1 MTTRRQSMLQLAA
14 LGHALLAPAAWA
26 AGQGQHAAPAN
37 DGETLK
43 ALAARKGLRF
53 GNAIGTINDKAGAT
67 HFRNPAYRA
76 LMARECGVLVA
87 ENECKWQALQA
98 KPGPHDF
105 RLADELFG
113 WAKQNGMQIR
123 GHCLVWQD
131 PRWLPEWVSGK
142 SYDAKAA
149 EAELRSHI
157 AAVCRH
163 FGKDVYSYDVVNEA
177 VNPANGELIAN
188 ALNKQMGALEQ
199 IDVAFRLAHEH
210 APHAQ
215 LVYNDYMGPGKDSAK
230 HRAGVLK
237 LLAGLKARGAPV
249 HALGLQS
256 HIGAWGGASD
266 SEARN
271 RSLRDWRAFLDEA
284 SGMGLDLLITE
295 FDVSDKELP
304 ADIAQRDAAA
314 AGIARDFLELT
325 LSYPR
330 CRDFLL
336 WGMSDDVSWLQ
347 TWKDGKRRDGL
358 PSRPT
363 PYDAQLRA
371 KPMRAAIVDVLKGMP
386 PRAA

>member
-1 MTTRRQSMLQLAA
+1 MTTRRQSLLQLAA
-14 LGHALLAPAAWA
+14 LAPMLAAPAAWGA
-26 AGQGQHAAPAN
+26 AGKDEEG
-37 DGETLK
+37 GETLK

-53 GNAIGTINDKAGAT
+53 GNAIGTMNDKASRT
-67 HFRNPAYRA
+67 HFNNPAYRA

-87 ENECKWQALQA
+87 ENESKWQALQP

-105 RLADELFG
+105 RRADELFG
-113 WAKQNGMQIR
+113 WAKRQGMLIR

-131 PRWLPEWVSGK
+131 PRWLPEWVTRHGFG
-142 SYDAKAA
+142 ANPAQ
-149 EAELRSHI
+149 EAERLLREHI
-157 AAVCRH
+157 AATCGH

-177 VNPANGELIAN
+177 VNPGTGELIAN
-188 ALNKQMGALEQ
+188 ALNEKMGALEQ
-199 IDVAFRLAHEH
+199 IDLSFRLAREH

-237 LLAGLKARGAPV
+237 LLAGLKARGTPV

-256 HIGAWGGASD
+256 HIGAWGGAGD
-266 SEARN
+266 GEARA
-271 RSLRDWRAFLDEA
+271 RGLREWRAFLDEA

-295 FDVSDKELP
+295 FDVSDRELP

-336 WGMSDDVSWLQ
+336 WGLSDDVSWLQ
-347 TWKDGKRRDGL
+347 TWKDAKRRDGL
-358 PSRPT
+358 PSRPC

-371 KPMRAAIVDVLKGMP
+371 KPMRAAIADVLRTMP
-386 PRAA
+386 ARAA

>member
-1 MTTRRQSMLQLAA
+1 MTTRRQSILQLAA
-14 LGHALLAPAAWA
+14 LGLAPAAWA
-26 AGQGQHAAPAN
+26 
-37 DGETLK
+37 GEGEPPEVPLK
-43 ALAARKGLRF
+43 VLAARKGLRF
-53 GNAIGTINDKAGAT
+53 GNAIGISNDHAGGT

-87 ENECKWQALQA
+87 ENESKWQALQPQ
-98 KPGPHDF
+98 PGPHDF

-113 WAKQNGMQIR
+113 WAKQNGMRIR

-131 PRWLPEWVSGK
+131 PRWLPEWVNRHAYGA
-142 SYDAKAA
+142 DPAK
-149 EAELRSHI
+149 EAERLLREHI
-157 AAVCRH
+157 AAVCGH
-163 FGKDVYSYDVVNEA
+163 FGRDVYSYDVVNEA
-177 VNPANGELIAN
+177 VSPANGELIAN
-188 ALNKQMGALEQ
+188 VLNKKIGALEQ

-237 LLAGLKARGAPV
+237 LLAGLKARGTPI

-256 HIGAWGGASD
+256 HIGAWGGAGD
-266 SEARN
+266 SAARE
-271 RSLRDWRAFLDEA
+271 RGLRDWRAFLDEA

-304 ADIAQRDAAA
+304 ADVAQRDAAA
-314 AGIARDFLELT
+314 AAIARDFLALT

-347 TWKDGKRRDGL
+347 TWKDARRRDGL

-371 KPMRAAIVDVLKGMP
+371 KPMRAAIAEVLMGMGQ
-386 PRAA
+386 REG

>member
-14 LGHALLAPAAWA
+14 LGHALAAPGAWA
-26 AGQGQHAAPAN
+26 AGQDGASAPAG
-37 DGETLK
+37 DGEPLK
-43 ALAARKGLRF
+43 VLAARKGLRF
-53 GNAIGTINDKAGAT
+53 GNAIGIMNDRAGAT

-87 ENECKWQALQA
+87 ENESKWQALQP

-113 WAKQNGMQIR
+113 WAKQQGMQLR

-131 PRWLPEWVSGK
+131 PRWLPKWVSRR
-142 SYDAKAA
+142 SYDATGA

-157 AAVCRH
+157 AAVCGH

-177 VNPANGELIAN
+177 VNPASGELIAN
-188 ALNKQMGALEQ
+188 ALNRKMGALEQ
-199 IDVAFRLAHEH
+199 IALAFQLAREH

-215 LVYNDYMGPGKDSAK
+215 LVYNDYMGPGKDSAQ

-256 HIGAWGGASD
+256 HIGAWGAAGDSGAR
-266 SEARN
+266 A

-284 SGMGLDLLITE
+284 SGMGLDLLVTE

-304 ADIAQRDAAA
+304 ADVAQRDAEA

-347 TWKDGKRRDGL
+347 TWKDAKRRDGL

-371 KPMRAAIVDVLKGMP
+371 KPMRSAIADVLKAMP
-386 PRAA
+386 ARAA

>member
-26 AGQGQHAAPAN
+26 GGQEQAVQAGG
-37 DGETLK
+37 GETLK

-53 GNAIGTINDKAGAT
+53 GNAIGTMNDQAGAT

-87 ENECKWQALQA
+87 ENEGKWQALQP

-105 RLADELFG
+105 RLADELYG
-113 WAKQNGMQIR
+113 WAKQNGMLIR

-131 PRWLPEWVSGK
+131 PRWLPGWVSAK

-157 AAVCRH
+157 AAVCGH
-163 FGKDVYSYDVVNEA
+163 FGKGVYSHDVVNEA
-177 VNPANGELIAN
+177 VNPANGALIAN
-188 ALNKQMGALEQ
+188 ALNRKMGALEQ
-199 IDVAFRLAHEH
+199 IDVAFRLAHEY

-230 HRAGVLK
+230 HRAGVLT
-237 LLAGLKARGAPV
+237 LLADLKARGTPV

-256 HIGAWGGASD
+256 HIGAWGGAND

-271 RSLRDWRAFLDEA
+271 RGLRDWRAFLDEA

-295 FDVSDKELP
+295 FDVSDKDLP

-314 AGIARDFLELT
+314 AGIARDFLGLT

-347 TWKDGKRRDGL
+347 TWKDAKRRDGL

-363 PYDAQLRA
+363 PYDAQLQA
-371 KPMRAAIVDVLKGMP
+371 KPMRAAIADVLKAMP
-386 PRAA
+386 ERAA